1 MVRLTGVVAAFSAA
15 ILAVGCSGAA
25 SSPPGGSAPAGA
37 GGTSSGA
44 GGGSGGQAPV
54 AGAPGSG
61 AGSVAGSAG
70 LGAGT
75 FAGSAATGGAS
86 ESAGAPGAGAGG
98 TSVGVSGAANVA
110 GTSAAGAS
118 AGSNG
123 AGAGGRVGGGGAG
136 SGNLKGYIVITGTGT
151 PTPGDLVMIG
161 RIKAHGFPDLKSV
174 TDLDVTPE
182 MVAGSD
188 LVVISSSAESGPLK
202 AKLKDV
208 ALPVLVVE
216 DAEYTLMGMATSGN
230 HDAGVSQVT
239 IVPAGAALVGTATG
253 TPTFS
258 SKPGDLGWGAG
269 TNAATVVIGATMPG
283 NPAHA
288 AIFGYEKGAQMSGMV
303 APGKRAGFAIRET
316 LAANLNADGLK
327 LFDSILEWVL
337 E

>member
-1 MVRLTGVVAAFSAA
+1 VYGAA
-15 ILAVGCSGAA
+15 IWAVGCSGAA
-25 SSPPGGSAPAGA
+25 SSSSGGSAPAGA
-37 GGTSSGA
+37 GSTSSGA
-44 GGGSGGQAPV
+44 GDGSGGQATV
-54 AGAPGSG
+54 AGAAGSG

-70 LGAGT
+70 LGGGT
-75 FAGSAATGGAS
+75 VAGSTATGGAS
-86 ESAGAPGAGAGG
+86 ETAGAASAGLGGTSAGG
-98 TSVGVSGAANVA
+98 TSAGGTNVA
-110 GTSAAGAS
+110 GSSAAGAS
-118 AGSNG
+118 AGGSG
-123 AGAGGRVGGGGAG
+123 AGAGGRTGGAG
-136 SGNLKGYIVITGTGT
+136 SGSGSLKGYIVITGTGT

-161 RIKAHGFPDLKSV
+161 RIKAHGFQDLKSV

-182 MVAGSD
+182 MVAGAD
-188 LVVISSSAESGPLK
+188 LVVISSSAESGPFK

-208 ALPVLVVE
+208 TLPVLVVE
-216 DAEYTLMGMATSGN
+216 DAEFTLMGMATSGN